1 MKPRTPGFWLIVATV
16 GLLGMSGNEIFAD
29 KSPSAVKYFEGFKV
43 IAEQGN
49 SSAQYQLGR
58 CYGLGRGVMENYEEA
73 IKWFLKAAEKGH
85 TQAQYTLGS
94 CYENGQYGSGQST
107 GTNPAE
113 ALKWYRK
120 AVEQGNADA
129 ESALGSCYTRG
140 IGVPKNEIEGLKW
153 FRKAGEQEQ
162 KDAQLYLGQFYLL
175 GHGRPGEKDYVEA
188 MKWYRKAAENGN
200 PKAQSILGRAYF
212 NGAGVEKDLIQ
223 AYAYL
228 KLSED
233 REAFKAIEKKMA
245 PESKLQGEQRAD
257 ELVIK
262 RNKYTNALREKAE
275 VELRGLVEQIDANID
290 ANVATKKAGK

>member
-1 MKPRTPGFWLIVATV
+1 
-16 GLLGMSGNEIFAD
+16 
-29 KSPSAVKYFEGFKV
+29 
-43 IAEQGN
+43 
-49 SSAQYQLGR
+49 
-58 CYGLGRGVMENYEEA
+58 MENYEEA